1 MLTRANST
9 KAEAVSA
16 RTFKFVISDE
26 SVDRYGTVIKADGWN
41 LSNYEK
47 NGIVAYQHNTF
58 SDDPDMIVGKG
69 RAWVENGLLMGEVEL
84 EPEGDNPI
92 ADKLAKKLAFG
103 SINATSVGF
112 NPMEWSYGDKS
123 SGEDPKT
130 LYFRKQ
136 DLLEWSIVNIP
147 ANANAVQQKS
157 LQEFV
162 EMTADELKRDESA
175 PSAIEQR
182 SPDEHTGRLL
192 KLRFNTL

>member
-175 PSAIEQR
+175 QSAIEQR

>member
-16 RTFKFVISDE
+16 RTYKFVISDE

-123 SGEDPKT
+123 RGEDPKT

-157 LQEFV
+157 LDEFV
-162 EMTADELKRDESA
+162 KMASEENR
-175 PSAIEQR
+175 AIPEET
-182 SPDEHTGRLL
+182 SNEITPINPDVTEYLRL
-192 KLRFNTL
+192 RVR